1 MAFQGLTAM
10 LFISNECYAA
20 AEEAVASPKSR
31 LHPQSIKSQ
40 RQPAREPRP
49 ARMATSS
56 IRSKWPRKDVF
67 LASEQI
73 MEMGKW
79 NLVNQDEIHLWVS
92 VSLVLDWRMEIKLIN
107 WCPLGAEGCAIGR
120 CALVNGK
127 LKPDAMSYVSH
138 WLCVVLVVDFV
149 SKYTKPVWI

>member
-10 LFISNECYAA
+10 LFISNECRV
-20 AEEAVASPKSR
+20 AVESAIASPKSQ

-73 MEMGKW
+73 MEMGK
-79 NLVNQDEIHLWVS
+79 
-92 VSLVLDWRMEIKLIN
+92 
-107 WCPLGAEGCAIGR
+107 
-120 CALVNGK
+120 
-127 LKPDAMSYVSH
+127 
-138 WLCVVLVVDFV
+138 
-149 SKYTKPVWI
+149 